1 MLYEEP
7 TLEMILVE
15 ENILTL
21 SVGEDGEDNSDMGTS
36 WDDLSL

>member
-7 TLEMILVE
+7 TLEVILIE

-21 SVGEDGEDNSDMGTS
+21 SVGTDGEDDMGTS
-36 WDDLSL
+36 WGDF